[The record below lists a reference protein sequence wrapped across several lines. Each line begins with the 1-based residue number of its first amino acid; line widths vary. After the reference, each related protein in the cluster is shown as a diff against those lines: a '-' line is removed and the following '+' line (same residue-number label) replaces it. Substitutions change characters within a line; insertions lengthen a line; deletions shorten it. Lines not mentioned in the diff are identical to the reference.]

1 MVHLPVPIL
10 LPVVYR
16 IPVSIQTNIRLTAL
30 DQRLAL
36 LRKIS
41 RSVERQACF
50 GRQVPRRKVRQS
62 GHERVKMPPH
72 YYSTLARSMFA
83 EWGLNQGEYSSR
95 GVPSKPWPSFARSR
109 ATMSHARV

>member
-10 LPVVYR
+10 LHAAYR
-16 IPVSIQTNIRLTAL
+16 IPVSIQNNIRLTAL

-41 RSVERQACF
+41 RSVEPKACF
-50 GRQVPRRKVRQS
+50 GRRKVRQS

-72 YYSTLARSMFA
+72 YYSTLAPSMFA

-95 GVPSKPWPSFARSR
+95 GVPSKPWPPFARSR
-109 ATMSHARV
+109 ATMGHARV

>member
-1 MVHLPVPIL
+1 MVHLAVFSFVARCLI
-10 LPVVYR
+10 
-16 IPVSIQTNIRLTAL
+16 IAVSIRINIRLTAL

-36 LRKIS
+36 LCKIS
-41 RSVERQACF
+41 RSVERKACL
-50 GRQVPRRKVRQS
+50 GRRVRRRKVRQS

-95 GVPSKPWPSFARSR
+95 GVPSKPRPSFARS
-109 ATMSHARV
+109 